1 MRRVLTFL
9 AGATLVA
16 VILAGC
22 ATPESEISLDVSAQ
36 MQDSVVSIAESAA
49 AGDLASATALLD
61 ELQKQLDDAVAN
73 GDVSAKRAV
82 AIQSA
87 IDVVRAD
94 LQAAPVAPVES
105 PPAESTEPPQPT
117 ESAEPTE
124 SAQPTETVQPTP
136 SAEPVEPTEP
146 AEPVEPTQAPEP
158 TPPAEG
164 ETGTGGDDSGEGG
177 EGNG

>member
-16 VILAGC
+16 GILAGC
-22 ATPESEISLDVSAQ
+22 ATPDSEISLDVSAQ

-73 GDVSAKRAV
+73 GDVSAKRAA
-82 AIQSA
+82 AIQNA

-94 LQAAPVAPVES
+94 LQAPPAAPVES
-105 PPAESTEPPQPT
+105 PPAESTEPAQPT
-117 ESAEPTE
+117 ETPEPTE
-124 SAQPTETVQPTP
+124 SAPPTQPAEPTP
-136 SAEPVEPTEP
+136 SPEPVEPTEP
-146 AEPVEPTQAPEP
+146 AEPVEPTPAPEP
-158 TPPAEG
+158 TPPADG
-164 ETGTGGDDSGEGG
+164 ETDTGGDDSGEGG
-177 EGNG
+177 EDGG